1 MSNIM
6 TIESIRAIASTRML
20 TAFEQHRLELLSAVV
35 EELRE
40 YADCRCSEARDAR
53 GDGNEALADALFADR
68 DAFDRAAH
76 ILQWG

>member
-1 MSNIM
+1 MSIM
-6 TIESIRAIASTRML
+6 TIEGILEAAEGRELSE
-20 TAFEQHRLELLSAVV
+20 FEKHRLSVLKAVV

-40 YADCRCSEARDAR
+40 YADYRCSDGRDAR

-68 DAFDRAAH
+68 DALDRAAD